1 MKKSLL
7 GLMLLAASGAA
18 VANDGFYIGAAY
30 SQLSYGTVVFSEQTD
45 SDNGFAANLGYDFA
59 FGRVFTLGAEVEYK
73 DLGGVVEKGSMGN
86 STVEADLSA
95 SSIGVNVLPKFY
107 IGDRFYLLGKLGMH
121 SVDYSMKVTAMG
133 KTTPVDK
140 SATEVSFG
148 GGLGY
153 HFGNFTAQ
161 TTYEAMTVDTT
172 SLGAIN
178 IGMQYHF

>member
-1 MKKSLL
+1 MEEVRKAR
-7 GLMLLAASGAA
+7 MDRGA
-18 VANDGFYIGAAY
+18 
-30 SQLSYGTVVFSEQTD
+30 GTSDLPPPKPEPVV
-45 SDNGFAANLGYDFA
+45 
-59 FGRVFTLGAEVEYK
+59 EVETE
-73 DLGGVVEKGSMGN
+73 VEQPETESASVEKGSMGN

-95 SSIGVNVLPKFY
+95 SSIGINVLPKFY

-133 KTTPVDK
+133 KTTQVDK